1 MKGTTTMSPHFNR
14 QFWMLDFRLLTNRD
28 FLKFIRSSEFATFLV
43 LLRHVWRGRTEH
55 YMGLRKLY
63 VEENKLVSSL
73 TRAKIAE
80 YTDIAED
87 NISRHLTALE
97 KKGIIQIGRTGRQNI
112 FILGEWIDV
121 YGDGSY
127 RGVEWFFIDGVFGVS
142 KDDLTKTSDQ
152 PRRSPSDQT
161 RRLASDTNREGNRE
175 ERTVGANGD
184 LKALPD
190 LDQPQAKTEFMA
202 GEILDQLG
210 DEHSLRFYTLAASK
224 VPETEIRRVLAEIRA
239 DGAEHPARLFTYRMK
254 RYAGDRWRIDA
265 RA

>member
-1 MKGTTTMSPHFNR
+1 MSPHFNR

-28 FLKFIRSSEFATFLV
+28 FLRFIRSSEFATFLV
-43 LLRHVWRGRTEH
+43 LLRHVWRGQAEH

-63 VEENKLVSSL
+63 VEEKKLVCSL

-80 YTDIAED
+80 YTNIAED

-97 KKGIIQIGRTGRQNI
+97 KRGIIQIGRTGRQNI
-112 FILGEWIDV
+112 FVLGEWIDV

-142 KDDLTKTSDQ
+142 KDDLTKASDQ

-161 RRLASDTNREGNRE
+161 RRLASDTNREGNK
-175 ERTVGANGD
+175 ERTVGSNGD

-190 LDQPQAKTEFMA
+190 LDQPQGKAEFIA
-202 GEILDQLG
+202 EEILRQLG
-210 DEHSLRFYTLAASK
+210 DEHSLRFYKLVASK
-224 VPETEIRRVLAEIRA
+224 VPESEIRRALSEIRA
-239 DGAEHPARLFTYRMK
+239 DGANDPARLFTYRMK
-254 RYAGDRWRIDA
+254 RYAVDYST
-265 RA
+265 